1 MEGPSKLVKHL
12 ILYMTEYVSV
22 RESFPEQQTKQSQIR
37 ALVDIFQHRK
47 ANPN

>member
-37 ALVDIFQHRK
+37 APRGRFPALK
-47 ANPN
+47 GKP